1 MEITEEPT
9 SKAEKNNSSD
19 GPFRSITDRFPIGTL
34 TAAGG
39 RLMSCLS
46 KQSPAVTTKRKY
58 TISAKNNER
67 FSLFQLSSNASATA
81 IRTST
86 TTPSHLNRLPRTM
99 RTSLTPPTPDTV
111 GLEYNFDLTYTKLR
125 ELADTNCK
133 YFSEQKTDVCRRF
146 EHLLIQLLQSID
158 TSMPHIR
165 YLTDNFHHFDYSSE
179 IRANGY
185 RTLVVAHGQA
195 CLRTLDILQ
204 QVDTKRVGLLF
215 NLMYSSRLFQDLES
229 WTKALIAMQRI
240 IALAAKMV
248 DYSKKTVLYVD
259 ADHVPLDI
267 ELDYF
272 KMVAYDSEYFFGR
285 TCGFQFASS
294 MQTMLTF
301 LLAGLATYYETFNR
315 SIPYAAASIATAPKY
330 ILFPEQRAK
339 KCASIFRDSDYL
351 FCKAFWNIVD
361 HDYVKMGSRYIVPN
375 VTVSKYFQIGPEP
388 IEIGSVVVPP
398 PTARP
403 DNVEEP
409 KERAVG
415 NIGAGSDNPTGSGS
429 EQPGQLV
436 NIKLLSNEIRE
447 GMKELPLR
455 KADLEIASTKT
466 LPMSDHLLVHI
477 HGGGFIATSSSTH
490 EIYLK
495 PWALNFEIPIV
506 SIDYSLAPEY
516 PYPRAIEECYYAY
529 AWILKNANKL
539 GWNGKTLLLVGDSA
553 GGNLVT
559 IVTIKAIEAGLRKPD
574 GIICFYTPFLLGY
587 SMSPS
592 RLMAIMDP
600 LLNTGFLWRCLAAY
614 AGIKAD
620 EEPAHDALESAAA
633 SEDVGDIPAGKRRKI
648 EKTLS
653 SSDETAIDTAKLS
666 TTNQNPEYIRDDT
679 YYTRLGDI
687 MGSRQAKLLRK
698 LRESTLPNNPYMSPL
713 RASDDV
719 LRQFPTTYL
728 VACHQDPLLDDSVT
742 FARRLRSLSVEHHMV
757 IVHNVTHGF
766 LSFYNAN
773 YHCKK
778 AADLVMSDLAR
789 RYEIARSS
797 CFSKKKKKQSKKKN
811 FTPLTNPIFPI
822 STFSDMISDLSFRDP
837 FIDDNVEFARRLRD
851 LKVPHHLTVV
861 DEWPHG
867 FLDFGF
873 AATEIAQ
880 YNIEIIEMM
889 KKIMHQSSENPGDVA
904 AVPSRID

>member
-1 MEITEEPT
+1 MSNLLNIRHYKSIVNPRRGSIATIYNRSIQRMTTTPMSNPTNMDITEEST
-9 SKAEKNNSSD
+9 SKMDTNKSSD
-19 GPFRSITDRFPIGTL
+19 GPFRSITDRLPIGPL
-34 TAAGG
+34 AVAG

-46 KQSPAVTTKRKY
+46 KQAPVVTAKRKY
-58 TISAKNNER
+58 TLSTSNNDKS
-67 FSLFQLSSNASATA
+67 SLFKSSPNSPSTLM
-81 IRTST
+81 RSST
-86 TTPSHLNRLPRTM
+86 TTPSNLDRLSRTI
-99 RTSLTPPTPDTV
+99 RTSLAALAPTPDTV
-111 GLEYNFDLTYTKLR
+111 GLDFNFDSTYTQLR

-133 YFSEQKTDVCRRF
+133 YFSQQKTDVCRRF

-158 TSMPHIR
+158 TSTPHIR
-165 YLTDNFHHFDYSSE
+165 YLTDNFHHFDYSPE

-185 RTLVVAHGQA
+185 RSLVVAHGQA
-195 CLRTLDILQ
+195 CLRTLDILR

-229 WTKALIAMQRI
+229 WTKALMAMQRI
-240 IALAAKMV
+240 IALAVKMV
-248 DYSKKTVLYVD
+248 DYSKKTALYVD

-285 TCGFQFASS
+285 TCGFQFAPS

-315 SIPYAAASIATAPKY
+315 SIPYAAASLATAPKY
-330 ILFPEQRAK
+330 ILFPEHRAK

-351 FCKAFWNIVD
+351 FCKSFWNIVD

-388 IEIGSVVVPP
+388 IEIGSTIIPP
-398 PTARP
+398 PTATANA
-403 DNVEEP
+403 DEEP
-409 KERAVG
+409 KERAAG
-415 NIGAGSDNPTGSGS
+415 NIGGGSDNPTGSGS
-429 EQPGQLV
+429 EQPRQLV
-436 NIKLLSNEIRE
+436 NIKLLSSEIRE
-447 GMKELPLR
+447 GMNELPLK
-455 KADLEIASTKT
+455 KADLEIASTT
-466 LPMSDHLLVHI
+466 ILPMSDHLLLHI

-495 PWALNFEIPIV
+495 PWALGLEIPIV

-516 PYPRAIEECYYAY
+516 PYPRAIEECFYAY
-529 AWILKNANKL
+529 AWVLKNANKL
-539 GWNGKTLLLVGDSA
+539 GWNGKVLLLAGDSA

-559 IVTIKAIEAGLRKPD
+559 IVTMKAIEAGLRKPE
-574 GIICFYTPFLLGY
+574 GIICFYTPFMLGY

-620 EEPAHDALESAAA
+620 EEPVHDDLESAAIDDRDNNP
-633 SEDVGDIPAGKRRKI
+633 SEKRRKI
-648 EKTLS
+648 EKILTS
-653 SSDETAIDTAKLS
+653 ADAIVTDSTKSS

-713 RASDDV
+713 LASDDV

-728 VACHQDPLLDDSVT
+728 VPCA
-742 FARRLRSLSVEHHMV
+742 
-757 IVHNVTHGF
+757 
-766 LSFYNAN
+766 
-773 YHCKK
+773 
-778 AADLVMSDLAR
+778 
-789 RYEIARSS
+789 
-797 CFSKKKKKQSKKKN
+797 
-811 FTPLTNPIFPI
+811 
-822 STFSDMISDLSFRDP
+822 RDP
-837 FIDDNVEFARRLRD
+837 FIDDNVEFARRLKK
-851 LKVPHHLTVV
+851 LKVPHHLTIV

-873 AATEIAQ
+873 AATDVAQ
-880 YNIEIIEMM
+880 YNIEILNMLQ
-889 KKIMHQSSENPGDVA
+889 KILQQSFINAGDVA
-904 AVPSRID
+904 EVPSRID